1 MPVLTLTNLA
11 KRYNRKV
18 WGVRKMD
25 LEVNDK
31 EFIVFLGPSGCGKT
45 TCMRMIAGLEVT
57 TRGSI
62 VLHGKDITD
71 LPPRDRD
78 ISMVFQNYAIWP
90 HMTVYDNIAFA
101 LKLKKMSKSEID
113 KTVKE
118 VASMVKI
125 DQLLSRIP
133 GQMSGGQ
140 QQRVALAR
148 ALAVKPRLFL
158 MDEPLSNLD
167 AKLRVVMRTELKAIH
182 QRTGATSIFVTHDQ
196 SEAMSMADRIVIM
209 KDGEI
214 VQVGTPDDVY
224 FRSADMFVAGF
235 IGTPPTNFFP
245 VTVKSSDKGIQLS
258 HPRFTLPLNDEISL
272 HLKNSDQ
279 KSLIMGARPEDII
292 LVSEKD
298 AMLSVEVMVVEPQGS
313 FQIVAWFL
321 LQTKSFRERNCIC
334 LLFWKGSISLT
345 RRQLQESD
353 PVTPRGCH
361 CRGNNCFQVKITWN
375 ISFSFWLF
383 TNPDEVECQN
393 VRNHDY
399 CLLIV
404 CV

>member
-1 MPVLTLTNLA
+1 MAILQLNNLA

-18 WGVRKMD
+18 WGVKEMN

-45 TCMRMIAGLEVT
+45 TCMRMIAGLEET

-62 VLHGKDITD
+62 ILDGRDITD
-71 LPPRDRD
+71 LPPRERN

-90 HMTVYDNIAFA
+90 HMTVFDNIAFA
-101 LKLKKMSKSEID
+101 LKLKGLPKDEIAR
-113 KTVKE
+113 TVNE
-118 VASMVKI
+118 VAAMVKI
-125 DQLLSRIP
+125 EHLLTRIP

-148 ALAVKPRLFL
+148 ALAVHPKLFL

-209 KDGEI
+209 KDGRI

-224 FRSADMFVAGF
+224 FRSANIFVAGF

-245 VTVKSSDKGIQLS
+245 VTLAREADEGYLRHAHLS
-258 HPRFTLPLNDEISL
+258 IPVERETFATLQRGSRERLVL
-272 HLKNSDQ
+272 
-279 KSLIMGARPEDII
+279 GVRPEDFR
-292 LVSEKD
+292 LV
-298 AMLSVEVMVVEPQGS
+298 AGNTGAIRAEVLVVEPQGS
-313 FQIVAWFL
+313 HQIVAVEIDD
-321 LQTKSFRERNCIC
+321 RI
-334 LLFWKGSISLT
+334 
-345 RRQLQESD
+345 
-353 PVTPRGCH
+353 
-361 CRGNNCFQVKITWN
+361 VKIVVPSDRKLTPGEAV
-375 ISFSFWLF
+375 SFDLDHRHLHFF
-383 TNPDEVECQN
+383 DAETEN
-393 VRNHDY
+393 R
-399 CLLIV
+399 IV
-404 CV
+404 